1 MDLLK
6 AMRERHSVRS
16 YTDRAIAGDTLA
28 ALKRLV
34 ERANAESGLNIQLV
48 TDEPEAFDCR
58 MARYGKFTGVKNY
71 IALIGKDSKELE
83 EKCGYYGEYIVIGA
97 QSLGLSTCWV
107 GLSYQK
113 VPDAYRIEKGE
124 KLMLVISIGYGADK
138 GSQHRSKSYEEVVRG
153 SAGAPEWFRSGVE
166 AALLA
171 PTALNQQKF
180 TFELVGDKVRAKAK
194 WGPYSKTD
202 LGIVKYHFELAS
214 GKDSRIW
221 L

>member
-6 AMRERHSVRS
+6 AMSERHSVRS
-16 YTDRAIAGDTLA
+16 YTDRRITGADLDS
-28 ALKRLV
+28 LRRLV
-34 ERANAESGLNIQLV
+34 DIANRESGLNIQLV
-48 TDEPEAFDCR
+48 VDEPEAFDCR
-58 MARYGKFTGVKNY
+58 MARYGKFTGVRNY

-97 QSLGLSTCWV
+97 QALGLNTCWV

-113 VPDAYRIEKGE
+113 VENAYKVEKGE
-124 KLMLVISIGYGADK
+124 KLLLVISIGYGADK
-138 GSQHRSKSYEEVVRG
+138 VSPHRSKSYSDVVKG
-153 SAGAPEWFRSGVE
+153 SANAPEWFKSGVE

-180 TFELVGDKVRAKAK
+180 TFEFVGNKVRAKAK

-202 LGIVKYHFELAS
+202 LGIAKYHFELAS
-214 GKDSRIW
+214 GKGRDIW

>member
-1 MDLLK
+1 MDLLR

-16 YTDRAIAGDTLA
+16 YTDAPITGSTLNS
-28 ALKRLV
+28 LRRLV
-34 ERANAESGLNIQLV
+34 EVANKESGLNIQLI
-48 TDEPEAFDCR
+48 TDEPRAFDGR
-58 MARYGKFTGVKNY
+58 MAKYGSFKGVRNY
-71 IALIGKDSKELE
+71 LALIGPDGKDLD

-97 QSLGLSTCWV
+97 QALGLNTCWV

-113 VPDAYRIEKGE
+113 VPDAYEVKKGE
-124 KLMLVISIGYGADK
+124 KLLMVIAVGYGADK
-138 GSQHRSKSYEEVVRG
+138 GTEHRSKSYDSVVRNA
-153 SAGAPEWFRSGVE
+153 SSAPEWFKSGVE

-180 TFELVGDKVRAKAK
+180 VFEPVGDKVRAKAK

-202 LGIVKYHFELAS
+202 LGIAKYHFELAS
-214 GKDSRIW
+214 GKSHDVW